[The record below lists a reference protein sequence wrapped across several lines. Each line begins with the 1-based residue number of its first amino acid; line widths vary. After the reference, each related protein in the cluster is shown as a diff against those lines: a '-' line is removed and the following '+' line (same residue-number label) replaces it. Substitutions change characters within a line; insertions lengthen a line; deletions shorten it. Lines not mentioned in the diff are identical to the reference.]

1 MAQQTVVITGGNKGI
16 GLELSKKFI
25 RRGGFKIVVIA
36 RDFKDFTLKHIQDVE
51 CVAFDLT
58 DIAAIPEMIQQVGEV
73 DILINNAGTM
83 HALPYNEYQEEKKEE
98 IIKLNIE
105 APVAL
110 IREVA
115 PQMINRGTGR
125 IVNTASIAGQIGHPD
140 VWYGITKAGMI
151 NMTKSFAKI
160 LGPQGIVVNAVA
172 AGPVE
177 TEMMAI
183 IPEQRKKAIKEMVYT
198 GRFAQAEEVAETMF
212 WLATDCPEYINGTCI
227 DINNGAFPR

>member
-1 MAQQTVVITGGNKGI
+1 MAQKTVLITGGNKGI

-25 RRGGFKIVVIA
+25 LKGGYKVVVVA

-51 CVAFDLT
+51 CVNFDLT
-58 DIAAIPEMIQQVGEV
+58 DIKAIPKMIKQIGDV

-83 HALPYNEYQEEKKEE
+83 HALPYNDYPEEKKQE

-115 PQMINRGTGR
+115 PFMTKQGKGR
-125 IVNTASIAGQIGHPD
+125 IVNNASIAGQIGHPD

-177 TEMMAI
+177 TEMLAI